1 MSEQRIR
8 RLEEQVAELYSH
20 LGLRQG
26 PPGQSPGGMTPEVEQ
41 LINSGRKIDAI
52 KRIRENTGLGLAEAK
67 DLVDEYE
74 RRYRLG

>member
-1 MSEQRIR
+1 VSEERIR

-41 LINSGRKIDAI
+41 LINSGKKINAI
-52 KRIRENTGLGLAEAK
+52 KLLREQTGLGLAEAK
-67 DLVDEYE
+67 DTVEEYE

>member
-1 MSEQRIR
+1 MSEERIR

-41 LINSGRKIDAI
+41 LVNSGKKINAI
-52 KRIRENTGLGLAEAK
+52 KLLREQTGLGLAEAK
-67 DLVDEYE
+67 DMVDEYE

>member
-1 MSEQRIR
+1 MSEERIR

-41 LINSGRKIDAI
+41 LINSGKKIHAI
-52 KRIRENTGLGLAEAK
+52 KLLREQTGLGLAEAK
-67 DLVDEYE
+67 DMVEEYE